1 MKKISDICQD
11 SNEIFGNVLQE
22 LQIAKSNRNID
33 ENIVYEIANET
44 EKLSGVLKHVKREE
58 NNMITKIEQ
67 YLQDS
72 KNQQIEAEKSMVNL
86 PGIYP
91 TDKKK
96 TTKLEEFIDRVFHI
110 FLPTV
115 TADHNSNDEISIPCS
130 TNLENSA
137 NTVSKD
143 SINSFE
149 TVKSL
154 QNCNEKEHVSPLLKE
169 FDTLEALAV
178 QTKNLSIRFESFRK
192 TVDRSASF
200 LSTYI
205 RDPKLSG
212 WKLKEPLKE
221 DKTTFDSMI
230 EVQAINMINI
240 TKVLQQSFD
249 TIDKEARKN
258 IVPTHFISENRLLNM
273 ST

>member
-1 MKKISDICQD
+1 MNSKEFTKFIKKETQEIVNDLQNLNSNWIKFDNHKSKNDDNSQKNYGLYSSFYFYMKKISDICQD
-11 SNEIFGNVLQE
+11 SNEIFGSVLQE

-72 KNQQIEAEKSMVNL
+72 KHQQIEAEKSMVNL

-91 TDKKK
+91 TDKRK
-96 TTKLEEFIDRVFHI
+96 TTKLGEFIDRVFHI

-154 QNCNEKEHVSPLLKE
+154 QNCNEKEHVSPLLKGNI
-169 FDTLEALAV
+169 TLEVILY
-178 QTKNLSIRFESFRK
+178 L
-192 TVDRSASF
+192 
-200 LSTYI
+200 
-205 RDPKLSG
+205 
-212 WKLKEPLKE
+212 
-221 DKTTFDSMI
+221 DK
-230 EVQAINMINI
+230 IN
-240 TKVLQQSFD
+240 
-249 TIDKEARKN
+249 
-258 IVPTHFISENRLLNM
+258 HLLI
-273 ST
+273 

>member
-11 SNEIFGNVLQE
+11 TNEIFGNVLQE

-44 EKLSGVLKHVKREE
+44 EKLSGVFKHDKQEE
-58 NNMITKIEQ
+58 NNVITEIEQ

-86 PGIYP
+86 
-91 TDKKK
+91 
-96 TTKLEEFIDRVFHI
+96 LVEFIAHVLHSC
-110 FLPTV
+110 FLAITS
-115 TADHNSNDEISIPCS
+115 DHNSNDKISTRCA
-130 TNLENSA
+130 TTLENSA
-137 NTVSKD
+137 NTVTKD
-143 SINSFE
+143 NINSFK

-169 FDTLEALAV
+169 SDTLEALSV
-178 QTKNLSIRFESFRK
+178 KSKKLSIKFESFCNK
-192 TVDRSASF
+192 VETSASF

-212 WKLKEPLKE
+212 RELKGQLKE
-221 DKTTFDSMI
+221 DKTAFDSMI
-230 EVQAINMINI
+230 EVQAINMIDII
-240 TKVLQQSFD
+240 TKLLQSFD
-249 TIDKEARKN
+249 DIDKEARKN
-258 IVPTHFISENRLLNM
+258 IVPTHFISENHL
-273 ST
+273 